1 MTISHLAIIA
11 TLLGVSTANPAMAET
26 PATADQPANTSFNV
40 GDTIVVTARSMAG
53 SSSNVI
59 TSVDRLGG
67 NVAQSANVNYAW
79 ELVGRL
85 PGVLVTN
92 FNQGST
98 SGKFSFRGFN
108 GEGEVNAVK
117 LLIDGIPSNG
127 NDGNMPYIDAVS
139 SLGIAG
145 IEVVRGTADPRY
157 GLHAIAGSANILTR
171 SGGNYIDAKASAG
184 SFNTYEGQLAAG
196 REMGQFSQ
204 NYAIGYRDAQGY
216 RAHGALDR
224 LSLSGKWGFA
234 ASDAIKIGASARYY
248 ISHAQEAG
256 YLTNALA
263 ATDRRATN
271 AYNASDGDRRQL
283 GQYALT
289 LDSSLSNTLDFS
301 AKAYANTMRDDRY
314 VRFSAGGSQQRR
326 VTNEDHYGV
335 LAALHWHTSL
345 AGMPLMT
352 EIGGDY
358 QWQDDTSLRYNT
370 ANRIPISQ
378 TRNQH
383 FTLNIGGAYAQA
395 IIEPTKWLKIT
406 PAWRFE
412 SVSGHFAN
420 RLAGTTAPI
429 NDYGTISQPKIS
441 VAATPL
447 DGVTL
452 YGNWGK
458 SFQIGVGSGA
468 YLIAPRLTNL
478 APSINTGWELG
489 LRYAPS
495 ARLEGRIAVW
505 QQSASGELK
514 RKLNDPTG
522 DFENIG
528 STRRRGVDIQISGKP
543 MAHVAAWG
551 TVSIQK
557 ATITVPDPATPQYL
571 GNEIDHV
578 PHVLW
583 SGGVDYTGLAKL
595 RLSLWANGQSSYWL
609 TNANSAAN
617 GGKFGSFQLFN
628 AEAAYQVARHAET
641 AVSVKNLLNAYSE
654 YVWWDTTAPA
664 QPLHSPGDSR
674 AITVSL
680 RVKY

>member
-1 MTISHLAIIA
+1 MKISVLALAAGLLAA
-11 TLLGVSTANPAMAET
+11 TTASAAEPA
-26 PATADQPANTSFNV
+26 PADQSADTSFSV
-40 GDTIVVTARSMAG
+40 GETIVVTARGMAG

-108 GEGEVNAVK
+108 GEGEINAVK

-127 NDGNMPYIDAVS
+127 NDGNMPYIDSVS
-139 SLGIAG
+139 PLGIAG

-157 GLHAIAGSANILTR
+157 GLHAIAGSANVLTR

-184 SFNTYEGQLAAG
+184 SFNSYEGQLAAG
-196 REMGQFSQ
+196 REKGSFSQ
-204 NYAIGYRDAQGY
+204 NYTIGYRDAQGY

-224 LSLSGKWGFA
+224 LSLSGKWAYGLSSA
-234 ASDAIKIGASARYY
+234 VKIGASARYY

-256 YLTNALA
+256 YLTGAVA
-263 ATDRRATN
+263 AADPRATN

-289 LDSSLSNTLDFS
+289 LDAGLSDNLDFA
-301 AKAYANTMRDDRY
+301 AKAYVNTMRDDRY

-326 VTNEDHYGV
+326 VTNEDHYGA
-335 LAALHWHTSL
+335 LAALHWHTAV
-345 AGMPLMT
+345 AGVPVMT

-370 ANRIPISQ
+370 ANRMVTTQ
-378 TRNQH
+378 TRDQH
-383 FTLNIGGAYAQA
+383 FILNIGGAYVQA
-395 IIEPTKWLKIT
+395 IIEPAKWLKIT
-406 PAWRFE
+406 PAWRFD

-420 RLAGTTAPI
+420 RLTGATAPI

-489 LRYAPS
+489 LRYTPS
-495 ARLEGRIAVW
+495 DRIETRVAFW
-505 QQSASGELK
+505 QQTASGELK
-514 RKLNDPTG
+514 RKLNDPLG

-543 MAHVAAWG
+543 VKSVAAWAA
-551 TVSIQK
+551 VSIQK
-557 ATITVPDPATPQYL
+557 ATITVADPATPQYV

-583 SGGVDYTGLAKL
+583 SGGLDYTGVNKL

-609 TNANSAAN
+609 TTANSAAN
-617 GGKFGSFQLFN
+617 GGKFGGYQLFN
-628 AEAAYQVARHAET
+628 AEAAYQVTRHAE
-641 AVSVKNLLNAYSE
+641 ASLSVKNLFNAHPE

>member
-1 MTISHLAIIA
+1 MKTSIIA
-11 TLLGVSTANPAMAET
+11 MAAAAMAT
-26 PATADQPANTSFNV
+26 PAFAETAAPADQAVDTSFSV
-40 GDTIVVTARSMAG
+40 GQPIIVTARGMAG
-53 SSSNVI
+53 TSSNVI

-108 GEGEVNAVK
+108 GEGEINAVK
-117 LLIDGIPSNG
+117 LLIDGVPANA
-127 NDGNMPYIDAVS
+127 NDGNMPFIDAVFPLS
-139 SLGIAG
+139 IAG

-157 GLHAIAGSANILTR
+157 GLHAIAGSANVITR

-184 SFNTYEGQLAAG
+184 SFASYEGQLAVG
-196 REMGQFSQ
+196 RERGGFSQ

-224 LSLSGKWGFA
+224 LGLSGKWGFTPG
-234 ASDAIKIGASARYY
+234 DALKITASARYY
-248 ISHAQEAG
+248 VSHAQEAG
-256 YLTNALA
+256 YLTA
-263 ATDRRATN
+263 ATAAADRRATN

-283 GQYALT
+283 GQYALAI
-289 LDSSLSNTLDFS
+289 DSDLSDSLDFA
-301 AKAYANTMRDDRY
+301 AKAYANTLRDDRY

-326 VTNEDHYGV
+326 VTNENHYGA
-335 LAALHWHTSL
+335 LAALHWHS
-345 AGMPLMT
+345 AVASVPFMA

-358 QWQDDTSLRYNT
+358 QWQDDTSLRFNT
-370 ANRIPISQ
+370 VDRVPTRQ
-378 TRNQH
+378 TRDQH
-383 FTLNIGGAYAQA
+383 FILNVGGAYAQVLV
-395 IIEPTKWLKIT
+395 EPAKWLKIT
-406 PAWRFE
+406 PAWRFDR
-412 SVSGHFAN
+412 VSGHFAN

-429 NDYGTISQPKIS
+429 NDYGTISQPKVS
-441 VAATPL
+441 VAATPF

-468 YLIAPRLTNL
+468 YLIAPRLTDL

-489 LRYAPS
+489 LRYALS
-495 ARLEGRIAVW
+495 DRLEARIATW
-505 QQSASGELK
+505 QQTASGELK
-514 RKLNDPTG
+514 RKLNDPSG

-528 STRRRGVDIQISGKP
+528 STRRRGVDIQLSGKP
-543 MAHVAAWG
+543 VAHVAAWA

-557 ATITVPDPATPQYL
+557 AIITVADPATPQYA

-583 SGGVDYTGLAKL
+583 SGGLDYTGLPGI
-595 RLSLWANGQSSYWL
+595 RLSVWANGQSSYWL

-617 GGKFGSFQLFN
+617 GGKLGAYQLAN
-628 AEAAYQVARHAET
+628 AEVAWQVHPHAEAA
-641 AVSVKNLLNAYSE
+641 VSLKNLFDARSE

-664 QPLHSPGDSR
+664 QPLRSPGDGR
-674 AITVSL
+674 AVTVSL
-680 RVKY
+680 RVRY

>member
-1 MTISHLAIIA
+1 MMISRFALAA
-11 TLLGVSTANPAMAET
+11 VLLSALAANSALAADAAP
-26 PATADQPANTSFNV
+26 ADQSANTSFNV
-40 GDTIVVTARSMAG
+40 GDTIVVTARGMAG

-85 PGVLVTN
+85 PGVLITN

-127 NDGNMPYIDAVS
+127 NDGNMPYIDSVFPLS
-139 SLGIAG
+139 IAG

-171 SGGNYIDAKASAG
+171 TGGNYIDAKASAG

-196 REMGQFSQ
+196 REKGAFSQ
-204 NYAIGYRDAQGY
+204 NYTIGYRDAQGY

-234 ASDAIKIGASARYY
+234 VSDALRLGASARYY

-256 YLTNALA
+256 YLTNAVV

-289 LDSSLSNTLDFS
+289 LDSNLSDALNFS
-301 AKAYANTMRDDRY
+301 AKAYVNTMRDDRY
-314 VRFSAGGSQQRR
+314 VRFSIGGSQQRR
-326 VTNEDHYGV
+326 VTNEDHYGA
-335 LAALHWHTSL
+335 LAALHWHASL
-345 AGMPLMT
+345 AGIPVMT
-352 EIGGDY
+352 ELGGDY

-370 ANRIPISQ
+370 ANRVVTSQ
-378 TRNQH
+378 TRDQH
-383 FTLNIGGAYAQA
+383 FILNIGGAYVQA
-395 IIEPTKWLKIT
+395 IIQPTKWLKIT
-406 PAWRFE
+406 PAWRFD

-468 YLIAPRLTNL
+468 YLIAPRVTNL

-505 QQSASGELK
+505 QQTASGELK

-528 STRRRGVDIQISGKP
+528 STRRRGVDIQINGKP
-543 MAHVAAWG
+543 LAHLAAWG
-551 TVSIQK
+551 TVSFQK
-557 ATITVPDPATPQYL
+557 AAPCPIRQPRNMQATRSTISPMCF
-571 GNEIDHV
+571 
-578 PHVLW
+578 
-583 SGGVDYTGLAKL
+583 GLAD
-595 RLSLWANGQSSYWL
+595 W
-609 TNANSAAN
+609 TI
-617 GGKFGSFQLFN
+617 
-628 AEAAYQVARHAET
+628 
-641 AVSVKNLLNAYSE
+641 
-654 YVWWDTTAPA
+654 
-664 QPLHSPGDSR
+664 R
-674 AITVSL
+674 ALPKCACRSGPTGNPPIG
-680 RVKY
+680 